1 MGIRSRKLYVWLI
14 SLLAVLAIYLLYNR
28 ISKTPE
34 IDFDR
39 AEELT
44 GIVSDANIGEHR
56 SKVGTAGKVA
66 VGKVRNAVYEHRD
79 PKTKEIDLSL
89 IHISEPTRPY

>member
-1 MGIRSRKLYVWLI
+1 MGVKSRKLYVWLI
-14 SLLAVLAIYLLYNR
+14 SLGAVLAIYLLYNR

-44 GIVSDANIGEHR
+44 GIVSDANVGR
-56 SKVGTAGKVA
+56 YQSKVGMAGKVA
-66 VGKVRNAVYEHRD
+66 VGKVRNAVYEHRNQ
-79 PKTKEIDLSL
+79 KTKEID
-89 IHISEPTRPY
+89 RVFGF